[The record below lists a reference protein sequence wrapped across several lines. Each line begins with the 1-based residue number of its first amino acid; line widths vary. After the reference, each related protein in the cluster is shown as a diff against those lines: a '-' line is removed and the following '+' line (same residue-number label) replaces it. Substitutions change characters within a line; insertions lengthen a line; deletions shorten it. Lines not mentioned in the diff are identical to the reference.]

1 MLHMLTCTLQM
12 LSHVHGRGGG
22 GCNNVPDYTKTVK
35 FSYIATGGVAIIGV
49 I

>member
-1 MLHMLTCTLQM
+1 MYVADALAC
-12 LSHVHGRGGG
+12 SREGWG